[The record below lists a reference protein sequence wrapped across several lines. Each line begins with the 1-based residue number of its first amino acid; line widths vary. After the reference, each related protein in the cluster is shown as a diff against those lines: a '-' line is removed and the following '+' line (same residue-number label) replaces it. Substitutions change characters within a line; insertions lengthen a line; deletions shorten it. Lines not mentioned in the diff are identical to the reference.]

1 MTGDHRNR
9 THRFF
14 ANAST
19 AVARA
24 TGNHW
29 AFFVAAALVFMSL
42 LFLGVEITNVAISI
56 VTLLMVFVL
65 QNTQN
70 RDSAAL
76 HLKIDE
82 VVTVV
87 PDARDDIRGAETK
100 SQQEIEELHSD
111 VSG

>member
-14 ANAST
+14 ADAST

-24 TGNHW
+24 TGSHW
-29 AFFVAAALVFMSL
+29 AFFVAAALVVTSL
-42 LFLGVEITNVAISI
+42 LFLGEITNVAISI

-70 RDSAAL
+70 RTL
-76 HLKIDE
+76 PC
-82 VVTVV
+82 T
-87 PDARDDIRGAETK
+87 
-100 SQQEIEELHSD
+100 
-111 VSG
+111 